1 MSHRA
6 QKYIEDIKEWLED
19 HNVETVEV
27 NEEMKELFKK
37 DLVRVFIKSVVLS
50 HVTDINIFEEMDFVL
65 KNKDEEI
72 SRIINELNEL
82 EVDESGEVTLD
93 DLMSQEPGKE

>member
-1 MSHRA
+1 MAYRA
-6 QKYIEDIKEWLED
+6 QKYIEEIKEWLKD
-19 HNVETVEV
+19 HDVETVELS
-27 NEEMKELFKK
+27 EEMKELFKE

-82 EVDESGEVTLD
+82 EVDESGEITLD

>member
-19 HNVETVEV
+19 HDVETVEV

-37 DLVRVFIKSVVLS
+37 DLVGVFIKSVVLS

-72 SRIINELNEL
+72 AKIVNELNEL
-82 EVDESGEVTLD
+82 EIDESGEITLD
-93 DLMSQEPGKE
+93 DLVSKEPGKE

>member
-1 MSHRA
+1 MVYRA
-6 QKYIEDIKEWLED
+6 QKYIEEIKEWLED
-19 HNVETVEV
+19 HDVETVEV

>member
-1 MSHRA
+1 MVYRA
-6 QKYIEDIKEWLED
+6 QKYIEEIKEWLKD
-19 HNVETVEV
+19 HDVETVEL

-50 HVTDINIFEEMDFVL
+50 HVTDVYIFEELGYIL

-72 SRIINELNEL
+72 ARIVNELNEL
-82 EVDESGEVTLD
+82 EIDESGEVTLD

>member
-1 MSHRA
+1 MAYRA
-6 QKYIEDIKEWLED
+6 QKYIEEIKEWLKD
-19 HNVETVEV
+19 HDVETVELS
-27 NEEMKELFKK
+27 EEMKELFKE

-65 KNKDEEI
+65 KNKDDEI

>member
-6 QKYIEDIKEWLED
+6 QKYIEEIKEWLKD
-19 HNVETVEV
+19 HDVETVEL

-50 HVTDINIFEEMDFVL
+50 HITEVYIFEELGYIL
-65 KNKDEEI
+65 KNKDEEL
-72 SRIINELNEL
+72 SKIINELNEL
-82 EVDESGEVTLD
+82 EIDESGEITLD
-93 DLMSQEPGKE
+93 DLVSKEPGKE

>member
-1 MSHRA
+1 MVYRA
-6 QKYIEDIKEWLED
+6 QKYIEEIKDWLKD
-19 HNVETVEV
+19 HDVETVEL

-50 HVTDINIFEEMDFVL
+50 HVTDVYIFEELGYIL

-72 SRIINELNEL
+72 ARIVNELNEL
-82 EVDESGEVTLD
+82 EIDESGEVTLD

>member
-6 QKYIEDIKEWLED
+6 QKYIEEIKEWLED
-19 HNVETVEV
+19 HDVETVEV

>member
-1 MSHRA
+1 MSYRVHR
-6 QKYIEDIKEWLED
+6 YIEEIQEWLKD
-19 HNVETVEV
+19 HDVESVEV

-50 HVTDINIFEEMDFVL
+50 HVTDINIFEEMDYIL
-65 KNKDEEI
+65 KNKDKEI

-82 EVDESGEVTLD
+82 DVEESGEVSLD
-93 DLMSQEPGKE
+93 DLVSKELEKE

>member
-19 HNVETVEV
+19 HDVETVEV

-93 DLMSQEPGKE
+93 NLMSQEPGKE

>member
-1 MSHRA
+1 MAYRA
-6 QKYIEDIKEWLED
+6 QKYIEEIKEWLKD
-19 HNVETVEV
+19 HDVETVELS
-27 NEEMKELFKK
+27 EEMKELFKE

>member
-6 QKYIEDIKEWLED
+6 QKYIEDIKEWLKD
-19 HNVETVEV
+19 HDVETVEV

-50 HVTDINIFEEMDFVL
+50 HITDINIFEEMDFIL

>member
-19 HNVETVEV
+19 HDVETVEV

>member
-1 MSHRA
+1 MSYRA
-6 QKYIEDIKEWLED
+6 QKYIEEIKEWLEE
-19 HNVETVEV
+19 HEVETVEV
-27 NEEMKELFKK
+27 DEEMKKLFKK

>member
-6 QKYIEDIKEWLED
+6 QRYIEDIKEWLED
-19 HNVETVEV
+19 HDVQTVEV
-27 NEEMKELFKK
+27 NEEMKKLFKK

-50 HVTDINIFEEMDFVL
+50 HVTDINIFEEMDYVL

-82 EVDESGEVTLD
+82 EVDESGEITLD
-93 DLMSQEPGKE
+93 DLVSKEPGKE

>member
-1 MSHRA
+1 MSYRA
-6 QKYIEDIKEWLED
+6 QKYIEEIKEWLED
-19 HNVETVEV
+19 HDVETVEV

>member
-1 MSHRA
+1 MVYRA
-6 QKYIEDIKEWLED
+6 QKYIEEIKEWLKD
-19 HNVETVEV
+19 HDVETVEL

-37 DLVRVFIKSVVLS
+37 DLVSVFIKSVVLS
-50 HVTDINIFEEMDFVL
+50 HVTDVYIFEELGYIL

-72 SRIINELNEL
+72 ARIVNELNEL
-82 EVDESGEVTLD
+82 EIDESGEVTLD

>member
-6 QKYIEDIKEWLED
+6 QKYIEEIKEWLKD
-19 HNVETVEV
+19 HDVETVELS
-27 NEEMKELFKK
+27 EEMKELFKE

-50 HVTDINIFEEMDFVL
+50 HVTEVYIFEELGYML

-72 SRIINELNEL
+72 AKIVNELNEL
-82 EVDESGEVTLD
+82 EIEESGEVTLD
-93 DLMSQEPGKE
+93 DLMSQEIEKE

>member
-1 MSHRA
+1 MVYRA
-6 QKYIEDIKEWLED
+6 QKYIEEIKEWLKD
-19 HNVETVEV
+19 HDVETVEL

-50 HVTDINIFEEMDFVL
+50 HVTDVYIFEELGYIL

-72 SRIINELNEL
+72 ARIVDELNEL
-82 EVDESGEVTLD
+82 EIDESGEVTLD